1 MKGNKSKNILK
12 QLHCLVEKY
21 CIMKGRKKRQ
31 NNVKYGDI
39 VFERDSSSDFETRWS
54 KHLTDRQLI
63 TATGSVES
71 AIIFAAKE
79 G

>member
-1 MKGNKSKNILK
+1 MKR
-12 QLHCLVEKY
+12 
-21 CIMKGRKKRQ
+21 RKIGQ

-39 VFERDSSSDFETRWS
+39 VFERDLSSDYETTWS
-54 KHLTDRQLI
+54 KHLTDRLLMRV
-63 TATGSVES
+63 TGSVES